1 MKIFL
6 VRHATPD
13 WEHNNLPYDIQPGP
27 RLSPKGER
35 EAEALADFLKS
46 QGVVRL
52 FYSPF
57 ERGVRTAQIVASANE
72 IPSVEEE
79 GLAEWPMATEPE
91 IHVRQRMSSVFGR
104 AARESA
110 KSGPIG
116 LVSHGGPIALLLLEL
131 GMNQDHL
138 APYRTMFDTTNPL
151 PPAGVWKV
159 EGCLGEARLDFQ
171 LVFTPPINQSRDE
184 SPHGL

>member
-13 WEHNNLPYDIQPGP
+13 WEHNDIPYDIQPGP
-27 RLSPKGER
+27 GLSPKGER
-35 EAEALADFLKS
+35 EAESLADFLKS

-57 ERGVRTAQIVASANE
+57 ERGARTAQIVATANG
-72 IPSVEEE
+72 IPSVEAE
-79 GLAEWPMATEPE
+79 GLAEWPMDTEPE
-91 IHVRQRMSSVFGR
+91 LHVRQRMSSVFAH

-110 KSGPIG
+110 ELGPIG

-131 GMNQDHL
+131 GINQDKL
-138 APYRTMFDTTNPL
+138 APYRKMFDTTNPL
-151 PPAGVWKV
+151 PPAGVWRV
-159 EGCLGEARLDFQ
+159 EGCPGEARLDFQ
-171 LVFTPPINQSRDE
+171 LVFRPQAAET
-184 SPHGL
+184 G

>member
-13 WEHNNLPYDIQPGP
+13 WEHNDIPYDIQPGP
-27 RLSPKGER
+27 RLSLQGER
-35 EAEALADFLKS
+35 EAEALATFLKS

-57 ERGVRTAQIVASANE
+57 ERGSRTAQIVAAANG

-79 GLAEWPMATEPE
+79 GLAEWPMDTEPE

-104 AARESA
+104 AARESVEL
-110 KSGPIG
+110 GPTA

-131 GMNQDHL
+131 GINQDQL
-138 APYRTMFDTTNPL
+138 APYRTMFDT
-151 PPAGVWKV
+151 
-159 EGCLGEARLDFQ
+159 
-171 LVFTPPINQSRDE
+171 
-184 SPHGL
+184 

>member
-13 WEHNNLPYDIQPGP
+13 WEHNDIPYDIQPGP

-35 EAEALADFLKS
+35 EAESLANFLRS

-57 ERGVRTAQIVASANE
+57 ERGARTAQIVATTNG
-72 IPSVEEE
+72 IPCVEEE
-79 GLAEWPMATEPE
+79 GLAEWPMDAEPE
-91 IHVRQRMSSVFGR
+91 IHVRQRMASVFGR
-104 AARESA
+104 AARQSA
-110 KSGPIG
+110 ELGPVG

-131 GMNQDHL
+131 GMNQEAL

-151 PPAGVWKV
+151 PPAGAWKV
-159 EGCLGEARLDFQ
+159 EGYPDDGRLDFQ
-171 LVFTPPINQSRDE
+171 LVFTPRAS
-184 SPHGL
+184 

>member
-13 WEHNNLPYDIQPGP
+13 WEHTDIPYDIQPGP
-27 RLSPKGER
+27 KLSPKGER

-52 FYSPF
+52 LYSPF
-57 ERGVRTAQIVASANE
+57 ERGARTAQIVAVANG
-72 IPSVEEE
+72 IPSLAEE
-79 GLAEWPMATEPE
+79 GLAEWPMNTEPE
-91 IHVRQRMSSVFGR
+91 IHVRQRMSSVFRR

-110 KSGPIG
+110 ELGPIG

-131 GMNQDHL
+131 GINEEQL

-159 EGCLGEARLDFQ
+159 EECPGEERLGFQ
-171 LVFTPPINQSRDE
+171 LVFTPQVNQS
-184 SPHGL
+184 